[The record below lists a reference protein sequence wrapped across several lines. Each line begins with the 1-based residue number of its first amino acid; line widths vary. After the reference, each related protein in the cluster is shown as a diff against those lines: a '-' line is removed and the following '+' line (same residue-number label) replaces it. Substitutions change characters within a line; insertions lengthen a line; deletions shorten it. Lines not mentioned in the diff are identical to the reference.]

1 MMKHCLIFA
10 AAAISLAAHGGVNLV
25 KDADVNK
32 VPLSDEYRVFASTK
46 QGRIS
51 SFEEEYTWNRCAK
64 FELVKVDVGA
74 DGVTN
79 VNTGIIVGGTAAK
92 PGFPCREKTKYRF
105 SFELKG
111 DAPQVIVVQGSWDAK
126 GKFFGQKATAMQ
138 TVRPLPGEWTA
149 YRGELETPEGA
160 VRSALIFHVWGRT
173 PKFST
178 ACVPGTWFMLD
189 KVRIEE
195 VVKGRDVWPS
205 RALVL
210 PEGGV
215 AAADGFRSLAISDEP
230 AHYPS
235 EMRVR
240 ATEASLDFAF
250 DFKGGGDFASP
261 EAAKNVWRDNHV
273 ELFFETAEKGA
284 DLLQLV
290 LGQRG
295 GKWMGGKEAD
305 LSSWKGSSERRAD
318 GWRCRV
324 SVPWKLLGL
333 NGKPKP
339 GSVIRFNA
347 MREHVVGPDS
357 AFNQKTATRS
367 GFHLSFDDSTFGF
380 VGEEVH
386 NKSRLGVLIFGDDPK
401 YGDDPSAWWYK
412 TERAKEDAR
421 IAKLE
426 REPFVV
432 AQVPFHTDPAIPYVP
447 PELYDPKP
455 VLKLRAAVNERTALP
470 VAVAN
475 MTDAME
481 EYRVVLN
488 SGCHFPS
495 EAYETA
501 VPRVGLVRED
511 GGSIGPGRIT
521 MRRGVRFRDADA
533 KGHGMRYDV
542 LAKVGEAS
550 SVPVASKE
558 AGLVW
563 IQFDCHGVK
572 PGVYRGELV
581 VTPMSAGRKLSKFKL
596 KGVLN
601 GRRVPQV
608 SDDSKS
614 IPVELEVLPFALPE
628 PSAMALN
635 GYATAHSPY
644 RAKFMGEYD
653 SALYIVTPWFFD
665 AKFNDDGSVMEAKMR
680 SFQKPHL
687 EMLNANVRKIGDVPR
702 AMVCYGCYLNFRNF
716 HIAKN
721 NPHIKEGTDAFWR
734 AWREWLKYVDR
745 SMREAGFEN
754 DDYLVEVF
762 DEPQAKDFTVELMK
776 RIYSEARKAVP
787 KMRLFSTT
795 GVTFFESVY
804 NDVDAW
810 IFSRY
815 SYDNK
820 DHQSWPG
827 KILAHGGMTSVYSC
841 GTEMR
846 QDLYRYY
853 RMLPWRA
860 AGFGGKF
867 VSIYQ
872 TFDPFPA
879 ATFREKTD
887 GGIAY
892 DTGTECIPSIRLE
905 NLYRGM
911 TDVRYLRLLEE
922 TAKRRRGEALAAEA
936 LRFAAQSLRDVPA
949 RYPHDASKADEF
961 RDKCIDYLL
970 KLGK

>member
-1 MMKHCLIFA
+1 MMKHSLILAVA
-10 AAAISLAAHGGVNLV
+10 AMSLVAHGGVNLV
-25 KDADVNK
+25 KDADVNN
-32 VPLSDEYRVFASTK
+32 VPLSDEYRIFASAK
-46 QGRIS
+46 QGRLS
-51 SFEEEYTWNRCAK
+51 SFEEEDTWNRCAK
-64 FELVKVDVGA
+64 FELVSVGVDA
-74 DGVTN
+74 KGVTN
-79 VNTGIIVGGTAAK
+79 VSTGIIVGGTAAK

-111 DAPQVIVVQGSWDAK
+111 DAPQIIVVQGSWDAK
-126 GKFFGQKATAMQ
+126 GRYFGQKATAMQ
-138 TVRPLPGEWTA
+138 TVRPMPGEWTA

-160 VRSALIFHVWGRT
+160 VRSALIFQIWGRT
-173 PKFST
+173 PKFKT
-178 ACVPGTWFMLD
+178 ACVPGTYFLLD
-189 KVRIEE
+189 KVNIEE

-205 RALVL
+205 RALVV
-210 PEGGV
+210 PEGGEAV
-215 AAADGFRSLAISDEP
+215 ADGFRSLSIIDEP

-250 DFKGGGDFASP
+250 DFKGGGDFVSP
-261 EAAKNVWRDNHV
+261 DAEKNVWRDNHV
-273 ELFFETAEKGA
+273 ELFFETTEKGA

-290 LGQRG
+290 LGSRG
-295 GKWMGGKEAD
+295 RKWMGGMDAD
-305 LSSWKGSSERRAD
+305 LSSWTGSSERTSD
-318 GWRCRV
+318 GWKCRV
-324 SVPWKLLGL
+324 SVPWQLLGHK
-333 NGKPKP
+333 GKPKL
-339 GSVIRFNA
+339 GSIIRFNV

-357 AFNQKTATRS
+357 AFTPKTATRS
-367 GFHLSFDDSTFGF
+367 GAHLSFDNSTFGF
-380 VGEEVH
+380 TGEEVG
-386 NKSRLGVLIFGDDPK
+386 NKGRLGVMIFGDDPK
-401 YGDDPSAWWYK
+401 YGDDPSAWWYAA
-412 TERAKEDAR
+412 ERAKEDAR

-432 AQVPFHTDPAIPYVP
+432 AQVPFHTDPEIPYMP

-455 VLKLRAAVNERTALP
+455 VLKLKAAVNERTALP

-488 SGCHFPS
+488 SGCYFPS
-495 EAYETA
+495 AAFETA
-501 VPRVGLVRED
+501 VPHVGLVRED
-511 GGSIGPGRIT
+511 GGSIGPDRIT

-542 LAKVGEAS
+542 LAKIGEAS

-563 IQFDCHGVK
+563 IQFDCHGVG
-572 PGVYRGELV
+572 PGIYRGELI
-581 VTPMSAGRKLSKFKL
+581 VTPLSAGHKLSKTIL
-596 KGVLN
+596 TGVSS

-608 SDDSKS
+608 FDDSKRV
-614 IPVELEVLPFALPE
+614 PVELEVLPFALPE

-635 GYATAHSPY
+635 GFATAYSPY
-644 RAKFMGEYD
+644 RVKFMDEYD
-653 SALYIVTPWFFD
+653 SALYSVTPWFFD
-665 AKFNDDGSVMEAKMR
+665 VKFNDDGSIREAKMR
-680 SFQKPHL
+680 SFQKPCL

-702 AMVCYGCYLNFRNF
+702 VMVCYGCYLNFRNF

-745 SMREAGFEN
+745 SMREAGFGNE
-754 DDYLVEVF
+754 DYLLEVF
-762 DEPQAKDFTVELMK
+762 DEPQPKDFTVELMK
-776 RIYSEARKAVP
+776 RIYAEARKAVP
-787 KMRLFSTT
+787 KMQLLSTT
-795 GVTFFESVY
+795 GVTFFEFVY

-810 IFSRY
+810 IFSQY

-872 TFDPFPA
+872 MFDPFQA
-879 ATFREKTD
+879 AAFREKTY
-887 GGIAY
+887 GAIAY
-892 DTGTECIPSIRLE
+892 DTGAECIPSIRLE

-911 TDVRYLRLLEE
+911 TDVRYLRLLQE
-922 TAKRRRGEALAAEA
+922 TAKARRGNPIAAEA
-936 LRFAAQSLRDVPA
+936 LRFAAQSLKELPT
-949 RYPHDASKADEF
+949 RYPHDSSKADAF